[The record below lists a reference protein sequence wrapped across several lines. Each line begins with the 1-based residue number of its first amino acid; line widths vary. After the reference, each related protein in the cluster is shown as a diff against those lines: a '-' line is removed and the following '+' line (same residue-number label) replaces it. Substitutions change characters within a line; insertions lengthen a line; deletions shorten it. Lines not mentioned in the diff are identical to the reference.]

1 MQLRTDSGYC
11 SRQTSRLKIN
21 TEQKERR
28 TIMET
33 IIFWVLLGG
42 SVILLLISSA
52 RIANEVRKR
61 KQTNREI
68 LKDWK
73 RIDETEN
80 KVMYDENENYDIQE
94 RR

>member
-1 MQLRTDSGYC
+1 
-11 SRQTSRLKIN
+11 
-21 TEQKERR
+21 
-28 TIMET
+28 MET

>member
-1 MQLRTDSGYC
+1 
-11 SRQTSRLKIN
+11 
-21 TEQKERR
+21 
-28 TIMET
+28 MET

-80 KVMYDENENYDIQE
+80 KVMYYENENYDIQE